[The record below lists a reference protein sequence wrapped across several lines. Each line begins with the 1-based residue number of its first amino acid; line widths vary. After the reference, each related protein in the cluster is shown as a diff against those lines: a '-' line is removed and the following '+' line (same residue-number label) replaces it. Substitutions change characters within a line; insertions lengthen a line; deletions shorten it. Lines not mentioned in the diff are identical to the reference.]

1 MTMPRRTSSPGA
13 RSANL
18 DAKAGLDAK
27 SNRRRAPRL
36 IRLQPTVLALAL
48 ALALGLPRLAAA
60 QVATPGIGG
69 SPSMGGAGASGSGP
83 AGSNADDKPV
93 LAPALPGSVST
104 TDSIAPP
111 SRPAAEM
118 SPNDA
123 LFDAIERGDLAGAR
137 DALARGARLDARD
150 VLGETPLE
158 LSIDLG
164 RNPITFTLLSMRG
177 AASDTA
183 EGDAQPPPPVPTRS
197 ASTAGK
203 PGDKPLSGGQRIVAA
218 QQIAYHG
225 VPIASAAS
233 DAGSTAFA
241 GTPDLAMGFL
251 GFSVPR

>member
-18 DAKAGLDAK
+18 DAKAGLGAK
-27 SNRRRAPRL
+27 SSRRRAPRPVRFL
-36 IRLQPTVLALAL
+36 PTVLALAL
-48 ALALGLPRLAAA
+48 GLPGLAVA

-123 LFDAIERGDLAGAR
+123 LFDAIERGDLAAAR

-183 EGDAQPPPPVPTRS
+183 EGDAQPPPVPTRS
-197 ASTAGK
+197 ASKAGK

>member
-1 MTMPRRTSSPGA
+1 MMMPRRTSSPGA

-18 DAKAGLDAK
+18 DAKF
-27 SNRRRAPRL
+27 SRRRAPRL
-36 IRLQPTVLALAL
+36 IRLQPTVLGLAL

-83 AGSNADDKPV
+83 AGSNAEDKPV

-177 AASDTA
+177 AASDTV
-183 EGDAQPPPPVPTRS
+183 EGDAQPPPVSTRS
-197 ASTAGK
+197 ASKAGK
-203 PGDKPLSGGQRIVAA
+203 PGDKPLSGGQRIIAA
-218 QQIAYHG
+218 QQISYHG
-225 VPIASAAS
+225 VPITGAAS